1 MKRIFS
7 TLFAVVL
14 ALHAVA
20 QLSGD
25 GYYRIKNVGS
35 QRYLYVTDNKGS
47 INASS
52 ASADLGAVKLYRDF
66 SNAVSDPATILYIKQ
81 SSSGYR
87 FEAQGT
93 DSHEIIGYDLLI
105 SAQSDGTY
113 KAYQQQ
119 SFLRMYLCD
128 ARVENTA
135 EGVLSTK
142 DMSSSPTYQK
152 WDITPVTATGSEYFG
167 ITPQLSYG
175 GSHYAT
181 LYAAFPYTFASSGM
195 TAYYVSV
202 IESGVAV
209 IAPVS
214 GNAVPEG
221 MPVVVKM
228 SSTDPANNKL
238 NIAAN
243 SATVPSDNKLAG
255 VYFCNT
261 SKAHSNVKAYD
272 ANTMRVLGLTS
283 TGKLGFIKATN
294 DMLVYDKNNKY
305 YCLPANKAYLVVPA
319 GTPDEL
325 EVMTKEEY
333 DNRNVNV
340 TATATAGGTVAGS
353 GTYKA
358 NSQVTLTATA
368 QAGYHFEKWSDGST
382 ANPYTFTVTGNT
394 SLTATF
400 APSSFQ
406 LVYMVDGVQHHAESV
421 IYGTTLTAL
430 AAPSKEGHTFSG
442 WTGLPATMPAGNV
455 TVTGSFTPNTYQVS
469 YVVDGDAYQTVSA
482 TYGSA
487 LTALAAPSK
496 EGHTFSGWTGLPATM
511 PAGNVTVTGS
521 FSPNS
526 YQLTYVVDGVSYHT
540 ESVVYGTMLIEIEE
554 PVKEGH
560 TFSGWTKLPTTMPA
574 GDVTVTGSFEVN
586 YYEFAHMLDGDVY
599 KTEMVAY
606 GSELVLEA
614 NPEKEG
620 YTFSG
625 WSEAPETMPAAK
637 VVVTGSLI
645 PNVYQVTYMV
655 DGELYLIDSVT
666 CDAPFKA
673 QPVPVQAGY
682 NFEGWDSVPATMP
695 ACDIVLSGTFVINKD
710 NKFNLVYMLDGQE
723 YKRTIVSFGDTLS
736 VEPDPVKE
744 GYTFCGWSELPE
756 TMPLQDVTVTGEFTV
771 NYYLLTYVLDG
782 ETYQTD
788 SVAYGER
795 LVLPEVAEKEGY
807 TFSGWDDAPKT
818 MPFEDLTLSGE
829 YLINHYLLTYVV
841 DGEVYAQDSVAYG
854 APIVLMDDL
863 VKEGYIFS
871 GWSEVPETMPAA
883 NVKVLAIFTVDGID
897 DIVTDRL
904 VDVYTLQGVR
914 VKSQVPMEELQHEL
928 PRGIYIVN
936 GRKLLVK

>member
-1 MKRIFS
+1 MKNFFL
-7 TLFAVVL
+7 TLCAFILSLNAM
-14 ALHAVA
+14 A

-81 SSSGYR
+81 SSGGYR

-119 SFLRMYLCD
+119 SFLRMFLCD

-152 WDITPVTATGSEYFG
+152 WNITPVSTDGEYFG
-167 ITPQLSYG
+167 ITPEVSYG
-175 GSHYAT
+175 SAYYGT
-181 LYAAFPYTFASSGM
+181 LYASFPYTFASSGM

-202 IESGVAV
+202 VENGVAV
-209 IAPVS
+209 IAPVA
-214 GNAVPEG
+214 GNAVPAG
-221 MPVVVKM
+221 MPVVVKV

-243 SATVPSDNKLAG
+243 SATAPGDNKLGG

-261 SKAHSNVKAYD
+261 SKAHNNVVAYD

-283 TGKLGFIKATN
+283 TGKLGFIKATD
-294 DMLVYDKNNKY
+294 DMLVYDKNKKY

-319 GTPDEL
+319 GMPDEL

-333 DNRNVNV
+333 DNRSVNV

-353 GTYKA
+353 GAYKVNTQA
-358 NSQVTLTATA
+358 TLTATA
-368 QAGYHFEKWSDGST
+368 QAGYHFVKWSDGST
-382 ANPYTFTVTGNT
+382 ANPYTFMATSNV

-400 APSSFQ
+400 APSSYQ
-406 LVYMVDGVQHHAESV
+406 LVYMLDGIQHHAESV
-421 IYGTTLTAL
+421 TYGTALTAL
-430 AAPSKEGHTFSG
+430 TAPTKEGHTFSG

-455 TVTGSFTPNTYQVS
+455 TVTGSFTPNSYGLT
-469 YVVDGDAYQTVSA
+469 YVVDGVTHHTESVV
-482 TYGSA
+482 YGTM
-487 LTALAAPSK
+487 LVEIQEPTK

-511 PAGNVTVTGS
+511 PAG
-521 FSPNS
+521 
-526 YQLTYVVDGVSYHT
+526 
-540 ESVVYGTMLIEIEE
+540 
-554 PVKEGH
+554 
-560 TFSGWTKLPTTMPA
+560 
-574 GDVTVTGSFEVN
+574 DVTVTGSFVVN
-586 YYEFAHMLDGDVY
+586 YYEFTHMLDGEVY
-599 KTEMVAY
+599 KTESVAY
-606 GSELVLEA
+606 GSALVAEPA
-614 NPEKEG
+614 PVKEG
-620 YTFSG
+620 YTFAG
-625 WSEAPETMPAAK
+625 WSEMPETMPAAK
-637 VVVTGSLI
+637 VVVTGNMV
-645 PNVYQVTYMV
+645 PNVYQVTYLV
-655 DGELYLIDSVT
+655 DGEVYLIDSVA
-666 CDAPFKA
+666 CDAPFKT

-682 NFEGWDSVPATMP
+682 NFEGWDNVPATMP
-695 ACDIVLSGTFVINKD
+695 ASDIVLSGTFVINKD

-723 YKRTIVSFGDTLS
+723 YKRTVVSFGDTLS

-744 GYTFCGWSELPE
+744 GYTFSGWSELPE

-771 NYYLLTYVLDG
+771 NRYLLTYVLDG
-782 ETYQTD
+782 ETYFSD

-795 LVLPEVAEKEGY
+795 LVLPEVEEREGH
-807 TFSGWDDAPKT
+807 TFSGWVDAPKT

-829 YLINHYLLTYVV
+829 YLINRYLLTYVV

-854 APIVLMDDL
+854 APIELMDDL

-871 GWSEVPETMPAA
+871 GWSEAPETMPAA
-883 NVKVLAIFTVDGID
+883 NVKVLAIFTVDGIAD
-897 DIVTDRL
+897 VVTDRL

-914 VKSQVPMEELQHEL
+914 VKSQVSLDDLQREL
-928 PRGIYIVN
+928 PAGIYIVN